1 MEFKMKIKLYKLAFL
16 PFLFAPQ
23 LAVAG
28 SFSDYAQIVSVEKV
42 YENYIVKEPYQECYI
57 REVRETVAGSGDGS
71 ATNEIIGGIFG
82 GLVGN
87 AIGKGDGKKAATLAG
102 IALGASLAHDEELAK
117 SGTDRIVSQE
127 VCETKY
133 QQKSERRLS
142 HYLVNYE
149 YDGRSFSYKTKRRPL
164 DDTIKVKVRISPIKQ
179 E

>member
-1 MEFKMKIKLYKLAFL
+1 MEIKIYKFALL
-16 PFLFAPQ
+16 PLLLVSQ
-23 LAVAG
+23 LAIAG
-28 SFSDYAQIVSVEKV
+28 SFSDYAKVISVEKV
-42 YENYIVKEPYQECYI
+42 YANYIVNEPYQECYI
-57 REVRETVAGSGDGS
+57 KESTVVSGDGS

-117 SGTDRIVSQE
+117 SGTGRVVSEE

-133 QQKSERRLS
+133 QQKSEIRLS

-149 YDGRSFSYKTKRRPL
+149 YEGRSFSYKTKRRPF
-164 DDTIKVKVRISPIKQ
+164 DDTIEIKVNISPI
-179 E
+179 EHD